1 MFVFFQGGDEE
12 RAFGDK
18 FLNQIFQFNIKTE
31 KWENNSL
38 SVKRMIDR
46 RSQFGIS
53 VVDITE
59 EITSECEFV
68 PYPYKGMKNTGKMA
82 V

>member
-1 MFVFFQGGDEE
+1 MFNEYKHFKFSFLGGDEGKE
-12 RAFGDK
+12 FGDK
-18 FLNQIFQFNIKTE
+18 FLNQIFQYNIKTE
-31 KWENNSL
+31 KWEDNTL

-46 RSQFGIS
+46 RSQFGLS

-59 EITSECEFV
+59 DIKSECEFV
-68 PYPYKGMKNTGKMA
+68 PYPFKG